1 MRLWSLLPLALLSAF
16 SAPTPAAA
24 EDRVFDIV
32 PPEGREVQMVD
43 GYTVLRQAGTKFGA
57 VLTFMPE
64 TDTSAWIPTA
74 VLNTSGEKLKV
85 GTHGVSARYGDT
97 ELKVWSTSGLIRLAK
112 EGRISAPEELVA
124 SAPAS
129 GTATG
134 PATDAPIAPSGPD
147 TIGPA
152 TPGGQSQSLDRGGS
166 KARRNNAQEREH
178 DLAVAQVSALRE
190 RLFRDETIDPRTVG
204 RGDVRI
210 DLPPRR
216 KDGQPAEFVLTLTF
230 GGESMDVRYRE
241 RVATAG

>member
-1 MRLWSLLPLALLSAF
+1 MRMMSLLLLSALATTA
-16 SAPTPAAA
+16 SAATQ
-24 EDRVFDIV
+24 ERVFDIV
-32 PPEGREVQMVD
+32 PPEGREVQTVD
-43 GYTVLRQAGTKFGA
+43 GYSVLRQAGTKFGA

-64 TDTSAWIPTA
+64 TETSAWIPTA
-74 VLNTSGEKLKV
+74 VLNTSDERLKV

-112 EGRISAPEELVA
+112 EGRISAPAELVA

-129 GTATG
+129 GTVTG

-152 TPGGQSQSLDRGGS
+152 TPGGQSQTLDRGGS

-190 RLFRDETIDPRTVG
+190 RLFRDETIAPRTVG

-216 KDGQPAEFVLTLTF
+216 NDGQPAEFVLTLTF

-241 RVATAG
+241 RVAAAP